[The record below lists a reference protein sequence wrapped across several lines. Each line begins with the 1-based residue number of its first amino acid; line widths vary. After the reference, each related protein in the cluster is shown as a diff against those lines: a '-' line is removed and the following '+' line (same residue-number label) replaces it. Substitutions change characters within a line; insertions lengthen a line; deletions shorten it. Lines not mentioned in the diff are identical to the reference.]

1 MGKLCTLALM
11 MVLAPI
17 GYAAT
22 GGTISGTVKGPDGA
36 PFRGAFV
43 RAENAKSKMTMM
55 VLSDNQGKYWA
66 DNLAPGTYAVWATAL
81 GFKSHPL
88 RRTDVKVEEG
98 QTVSVSFAMQK
109 GVVQWNQ
116 LTKYQTGVLL
126 PDAKGKDEFL
136 QQCMNCHGISKIGGM
151 RLDHEGWI
159 AAIDVMRK
167 MDVANVRP
175 AVADQVAEYLATVL
189 GPDSDTPQSP
199 AQLPGYQ
206 KVKQERDYFSDE
218 ALNIVYVDYPLT
230 GEPGDRPGTG
240 NPDKDGNIWSEMDG
254 GVARLN
260 PTTGEVKV
268 WRLDDPRR
276 PGIHEVLPAPD
287 GSVWLTITG
296 DNALARFDIRTEK
309 FDPVYKDVYDGALP
323 PQKEP
328 NVPWHGL
335 RDQSGGQ
342 DGRPRIHTSVIDLQG
357 NIWATGRPLK
367 KFDTKTKKYT
377 NFPDVPDTYGIA
389 VDQQG
394 NVWATEMNSMEHHSI
409 VKVDVKTNKVTK
421 YTPPNADARPRRLK
435 VDSQGNIWFGDYQG
449 GYATRFDP
457 KTETFKLYKMPGPMP
472 TPYGFEVDRNDNVWY
487 ASMYTDVIGRLD
499 PKTGKFTEYPTP
511 YGEKG
516 TRDMFEDSQGRI
528 WYGAQPYGKVG
539 YFYVRKG
546 N

>member
-1 MGKLCTLALM
+1 
-11 MVLAPI
+11 
-17 GYAAT
+17 
-22 GGTISGTVKGPDGA
+22 
-36 PFRGAFV
+36 
-43 RAENAKSKMTMM
+43 
-55 VLSDNQGKYWA
+55 
-66 DNLAPGTYAVWATAL
+66 
-81 GFKSHPL
+81 
-88 RRTDVKVEEG
+88 
-98 QTVSVSFAMQK
+98 
-109 GVVQWNQ
+109 
-116 LTKYQTGVLL
+116 
-126 PDAKGKDEFL
+126 
-136 QQCMNCHGISKIGGM
+136 
-151 RLDHEGWI
+151 
-159 AAIDVMRK
+159 
-167 MDVANVRP
+167 
-175 AVADQVAEYLATVL
+175 
-189 GPDSDTPQSP
+189 
-199 AQLPGYQ
+199 
-206 KVKQERDYFSDE
+206 
-218 ALNIVYVDYPLT
+218 
-230 GEPGDRPGTG
+230 
-240 NPDKDGNIWSEMDG
+240 MDG